1 MLNFFIIENNYQL
14 VCFGWMLKS
23 LFCCFAHRHIHRS
36 QTYLAFMSESFVL
49 YRNLAMPTQITDDS
63 DSFAACR
70 SKYTKTVH
78 YIKCHGKSNICC
90 TDLFSMD
97 GPDSSG
103 PSLKSQCKTCPK
115 SVCCNR
121 TSAPQQSWGQIQFP
135 IWGWWLHCIE
145 SIMLKV
151 SEQMNTQGK
160 RESQLRYLRS
170 K

>member
-1 MLNFFIIENNYQL
+1 M
-14 VCFGWMLKS
+14 VKS
-23 LFCCFAHRHIHRS
+23 LFCCFAHRHIYIYIYRS

-70 SKYTKTVH
+70 SKYTKIVH

-90 TDLFSMD
+90 TDLSSMD

-121 TSAPQQSWGQIQFP
+121 TSAPLAGLGTNSVPYLGVVVA
-135 IWGWWLHCIE
+135 LHWEHYGE
-145 SIMLKV
+145 SKWADEH
-151 SEQMNTQGK
+151 SEK
-160 RESQLRYLRS
+160 ERISVEIFEI
-170 K
+170 